1 MATCERPL
9 HKHVECVKG
18 FLREARTRGLAYSP
32 GSGGEDDRC
41 KDTRQAYVDCR
52 RAPPLKVEKEVNH
65 MIHTQAQ
72 PLDFYKHESA
82 TGYMAKDEDSEHHTF
97 ITRGPIEPPAC
108 QKELSIHG
116 QCVENT
122 LRNAM
127 NKGMGYKWLPPSGSE
142 SVGDMTYVDDKC
154 HGSRSRFDRCIA
166 VHRDFEEGRRTDAHA
181 GEPHKLPGGFSVLG
195 HW

>member
-18 FLREARTRGLAYSP
+18 FLREARTHGLAYAP

-65 MIHTQAQ
+65 MINTQAQ
-72 PLDFYKHESA
+72 PLDFYKHEPA
-82 TGYMAKDEDSEHHTF
+82 TGYMAKDDDSEHHTF
-97 ITRGPIEPPAC
+97 MTRGPIEPPAC
-108 QKELSIHG
+108 QKELSMHG

-127 NKGMGYKWLPPSGSE
+127 NKGTGYKWLPPSESE
-142 SVGDMTYVDDKC
+142 SVDDMRYVDDGATVRAA
-154 HGSRSRFDRCIA
+154 GSTVAWPCIA
-166 VHRDFEEGRRTDAHA
+166 TSRRA
-181 GEPHKLPGGFSVLG
+181 GAQMRMPVSRTSYQAASAS
-195 HW
+195 